1 MRLFRSSARW
11 LLLAFVVCLIPAT
24 SHAGVFISVGF
35 APPPLVVYDQPPC
48 PQAGWMWQP
57 GYWGY
62 GPEGYYWVPG
72 TWVPSPYVGALWTPG
87 YWGFG
92 GGAYMWHPG
101 YWGPHVGYYGGVNY
115 GFGYMGIGFV
125 GGIWHGNVFAYNTA
139 VVHVNT
145 LVIRNVYVDRTI
157 VQRNTIVNDRHVA
170 YSGGPGG
177 IQHQPT
183 PQERMAEHDQHMA
196 PTAFQQQHAQAAAQ
210 DRNAY
215 FNNNHGHPTTVAAA
229 RPMTA
234 NTHPAPNRQI
244 QQNRPQQQAQRQQP
258 QAQHQQTQQRQTQAR
273 QQQPRQQSRP
283 QEQSHGGGGDSHE
296 KR

>member
-11 LLLAFVVCLIPAT
+11 LLLAFVVSLIPAT

-48 PQAGWMWQP
+48 PQAGLMWQP
-57 GYWGY
+57 GYWSY
-62 GPEGYYWVPG
+62 GPDGYFWVPG

-87 YWGFG
+87 YWGFVNA
-92 GGAYMWHPG
+92 AYVWHPG

-115 GFGYMGIGFV
+115 GFGYMGIGFA
-125 GGIWHGNVFAYNTA
+125 GGMWHGGVFAYNTA

-145 LVIRNVYVDRTI
+145 VVVRNVYVDRTI
-157 VQRNTIVNDRHVA
+157 VERNTIVNNSHVA

-183 PQERMAEHDQHMA
+183 PQERMAEHDQHTA

-215 FNNNHGHPTTVAAA
+215 FNNNHGRPATVAAA

-234 NTHPAPNRQI
+234 NARPAQM
-244 QQNRPQQQAQRQQP
+244 QQNHPVQQRPVQ
-258 QAQHQQTQQRQTQAR
+258 QQTQQRQTVQRQQQTQQHQQQAR
-273 QQQPRQQSRP
+273 QQQPRP
-283 QEQSHGGGGDSHE
+283 QEQSHSGGGSHE